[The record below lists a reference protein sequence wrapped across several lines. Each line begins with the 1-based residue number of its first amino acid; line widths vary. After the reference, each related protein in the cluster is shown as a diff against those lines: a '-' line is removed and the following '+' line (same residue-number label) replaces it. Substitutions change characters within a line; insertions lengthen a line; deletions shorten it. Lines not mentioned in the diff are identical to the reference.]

1 MRVAVVG
8 AGPIGLLTALGL
20 RHYGVDTVLFEED
33 DSLSLDTKAGTVLT
47 RTLEVLRRYGALDP
61 VLRGS
66 IRIDEVGDIDLET
79 GLQNFLVRTAALGQD
94 TRLPILINIPQN
106 HIEPILHRR
115 LEEVAPGATRLRH
128 KLTGFT
134 QDADSVEIAFE
145 TPEGEHVERFD
156 YLLACDGG
164 RSTTRHLLGVE
175 VAGITVPERYMLV
188 DMRMDLDVANPRDYP
203 FLSYFG
209 DEDEWM
215 ILIRQPHCW
224 RFLFPLGADQPEPTQ
239 DGLVERARRFIGDV
253 DELEVLGSNIYPV
266 HQRVATKWRDGR
278 VLLMG
283 DAAHLLTPMWA
294 LGLNTGALDASNVPW
309 RLAWIKRGWADP
321 SLLDGYEA
329 EQAIASKGSSEMAEA
344 ARAHMLKQENSAMAM
359 ATGDWGIAMTR
370 SLLGVKLDVH
380 RNGEWSM
387 NKHGIEPTPVAPG
400 DRIPDMPL
408 FGQAGEVHLH
418 DLCRDAFVAL
428 WFGDTRRR
436 PNGVTERAP
445 GLDSYLVSRWDAPLE
460 LDLRER
466 LLLDPGERVRAR
478 LGVED
483 NTLVLLRPDE
493 HIAEI
498 LPFDP
503 EGDGQDA
510 VRAYDRIM
518 KGRDGVSDIDTT

>member
-20 RHYGVDTVLFEED
+20 RHYGIDTVLFEED
-33 DSLSLDTKAGTVLT
+33 DTLSQDTKAGTVLT

-61 VLRGS
+61 VLRAS
-66 IRIDEVGDIDLET
+66 IRIDEVGDIDLKT
-79 GLQNFLVRTAALGQD
+79 GKKNFLVRTGALIGD
-94 TRLPILINIPQN
+94 TRLPFLINTPQN
-106 HIEPILHRR
+106 YLEPILHQRF
-115 LEEVAPGATRLRH
+115 EEVAPGATRLGHR
-128 KLTGFT
+128 LTGFV
-134 QDADSVEIAFE
+134 QDEDSVAITFE
-145 TPEGEHVERFD
+145 TPAGERVESFD

-164 RSTTRHLLGVE
+164 RSTTRRLLGIE

-188 DMRMDLDVANPRDYP
+188 DMKMDLDVANSRDFPY
-203 FLSYFG
+203 LSYFG

-224 RFLFPLGADQPEPTQ
+224 RFLFPLGPDQPEPSQ
-239 DGLVERARRFIGDV
+239 EGLVERAQRFIGDV
-253 DELEVLGSNIYPV
+253 DEVEVVGSNIYPV
-266 HQRVATKWRDGR
+266 HQRVATRWREGR

-309 RLAWIKRGWADP
+309 RLAWIERGWADE

-344 ARAHMLKQENSAMAM
+344 ARAHMLKLENSAMGM

-370 SLLGVKLDVH
+370 SLLGVRLDVH
-380 RNGEWSM
+380 RSGEWSM
-387 NKHGIEPTPVAPG
+387 NKHGAEPTPVAPG
-400 DRIPDMPL
+400 DRVPDMPL
-408 FGQAGEVHLH
+408 HGQDGEVHLH

-428 WFGDTRRR
+428 WFGDTRQR
-436 PNGVTERAP
+436 PNGVTETAP
-445 GLDSYLVSRWDAPLE
+445 GLESFLVSRWDAPME
-460 LDLRER
+460 LDLRQR
-466 LLLDPGERVRAR
+466 LLLDPDERVRRR

-483 NTLVLLRPDE
+483 DTLVLLRPDD

-503 EGDGQDA
+503 KGDGGDA
-510 VRAYDRIM
+510 IRAYERIM
-518 KGRDGVSDIDTT
+518 KAR